1 MIIFETNRL
10 IVRQFEASDHNNV
23 FAIYGDPVVMKYI
36 RAPMKKEV
44 ALKLLDEQITSYAST
59 PYYGRFAVTDKSGGR
74 YVGNF
79 VLRFTASINGTE
91 IGYAFVPEE
100 WGKGFATEL
109 TLGGLQY
116 AFNTADVEKVLAITD
131 IENELSKKVLLK
143 CGFHQLPNIIEEG
156 KEVCLF
162 EILKP
167 LT

>member
-10 IVRQFEASDHNNV
+10 IVRQFQASDLDNL

-36 RAPMKKEV
+36 RTPMKKES
-44 ALKLLDEQITSYAST
+44 ALELLEKQITSYAST
-59 PYYGRFAVTDKSGGR
+59 PYYGRFAVTDKSAGR
-74 YVGNF
+74 FVGNF
-79 VLRFTASINGTE
+79 VLRFTVSINGTE
-91 IGYAFVPEE
+91 IGYAFVTEE

-116 AFNTADVEKVLAITD
+116 AFNTVSVEKVLAITN